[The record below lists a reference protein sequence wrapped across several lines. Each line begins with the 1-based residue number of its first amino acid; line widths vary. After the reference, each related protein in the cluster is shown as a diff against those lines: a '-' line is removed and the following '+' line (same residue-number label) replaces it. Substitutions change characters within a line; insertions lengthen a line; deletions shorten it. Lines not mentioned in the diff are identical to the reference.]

1 MPPIR
6 HMLRRSTLWSAVC
19 IFLAQ
24 PALAQLETKVTPALP
39 ALPSDSP
46 SDSQVT
52 QDTSPTVC
60 RSPPRQSDSRLLG
73 PKVCRTQRQWD
84 ELHAKGLDIGADGK
98 SIVASEKY
106 RSLNPSACGSAVGCN

>member
-1 MPPIR
+1 MPPTR
-6 HMLRRSTLWSAVC
+6 RMPRRSTLWGAVC
-19 IFLAQ
+19 IFLVQ

-46 SDSQVT
+46 AESQVT
-52 QDTSPTVC
+52 QDTSPTLC
-60 RSPPRQSDSRLLG
+60 RPPPRQSDSRLLG
-73 PKVCRTQRQWD
+73 PKVCWTQRQWD
-84 ELHAKGLDIGADGK
+84 GLHAKGLDIGADGK

>member
-1 MPPIR
+1 MPAIR

-19 IFLAQ
+19 VFMAL

-39 ALPSDSP
+39 VLP

-52 QDTSPTVC
+52 QDASPTVC
-60 RSPPRQSDSRLLG
+60 RPPPPQSDSRLLG
-73 PKVCRTQRQWD
+73 PKVCRTQQQWD

-106 RSLNPSACGSAVGCN
+106 RSLNPSACGSTGGCN